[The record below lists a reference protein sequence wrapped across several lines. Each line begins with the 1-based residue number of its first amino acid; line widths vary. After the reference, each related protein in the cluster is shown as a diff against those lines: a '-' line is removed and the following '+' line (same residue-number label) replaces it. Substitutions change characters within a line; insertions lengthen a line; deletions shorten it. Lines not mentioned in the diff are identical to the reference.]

1 MDEES
6 EKLIKSRSI
15 RQQDNAEGYKDRLKE
30 LNSPDF
36 EDAVYAY
43 GVRKLT
49 NQRNIMKLKKH
60 AFDTKNPI
68 FMINA
73 TDVRYVYCF
82 ILI

>member
-15 RQQDNAEGYKDRLKE
+15 QPQDNPEGYMDRWKE
-30 LNSPDF
+30 LNSPEF

-43 GVRKLT
+43 GTRKLT
-49 NQRNIMKLKKH
+49 KARNIMKLKKH
-60 AFDTKNPI
+60 SSDTKNSI

-73 TDVRYVYCF
+73 VDVTFSF
-82 ILI
+82 II